1 MGRKVNPIGFRL
13 GVVRDWQSKWHTD
26 KHYVEYLQEDIKI
39 REAINKKYG
48 DAGVSLIEIERP
60 ANKIIVNVHTSRPGI
75 VIGRGGQRVDETR
88 RNLEELIGK
97 KLQLNVQEIRQPELD
112 AYLVARS
119 LAEQIERRVAYRR
132 AMKQALFRSMQ
143 AGAQGIKINV
153 AGRLGGAEIAR
164 SQVMHQGRVPLHTIR
179 ADVDYGFTEAH
190 TLMGRIGIKV
200 WLYRGDILPEQEEE
214 VFEAPIS
221 VEAVE
226 DTPVAVEEEVKA
238 EVPAKKEAPKVKT
251 PAPAPLEEVAIV
263 AVVDET
269 PVVVEE
275 EAKAEVPAKE
285 EAPKVEEKKKT
296 ASSRKKKA
304 VTDEVDESVGSTVKS
319 DEDKVVKK
327 PKAVKKE
334 KAVEESATESV
345 EKPVKAAKKSKAV
358 DDDAKEAKKEEKSK
372 KAKPV
377 SRTKTTAKTE
387 VEVETEAEEKPLESE
402 KKAKTASDKKKKAK
416 TVEEEDDAS
425 TEKS

>member
-402 KKAKTASDKKKKAK
+402 KKAKIASDKKKKAK

>member
-304 VTDEVDESVGSTVKS
+304 VTDEVDESVGSTVES

-402 KKAKTASDKKKKAK
+402 KKAKIASDKKKKAK

>member
-304 VTDEVDESVGSTVKS
+304 VTDEVDESVGSTVES

>member
-190 TLMGRIGIKV
+190 TLMGLIGIKV

-214 VFEAPIS
+214 VLETPISIEAVDETSVMVDEEAP
-221 VEAVE
+221 
-226 DTPVAVEEEVKA
+226 KA
-238 EVPAKKEAPKVKT
+238 EVPVKEEALKVETSAPV
-251 PAPAPLEEVAIV
+251 V
-263 AVVDET
+263 AVDEAS
-269 PVVVEE
+269 VAEE
-275 EAKAEVPAKE
+275 E
-285 EAPKVEEKKKT
+285 EAPKVEDKKAA

-304 VTDEVDESVGSTVKS
+304 ATDEVGESVDSNAES
-319 DEDKVVKK
+319 DEEKVAKK

-334 KAVEESATESV
+334 KAVKESAAESV
-345 EKPVKAAKKSKAV
+345 EKPAKAAKKSKAV
-358 DDDAKEAKKEEKSK
+358 DDDAKDIEKEEKSK

-377 SRTKTTAKTE
+377 SQAKKTTKAE

>member
-275 EAKAEVPAKE
+275 EAKAEVPAKK
-285 EAPKVEEKKKT
+285 EAPKVEEKK
-296 ASSRKKKA
+296 AAVSSRKKKA